1 MGYGERLSETVNEIT
16 TGENGARNV
25 EDEPRREITAAQL
38 RGMNRGILNSG
49 VIENAPDYK
58 KVRGSASVKSL
69 IRHIDNYEAA
79 MKRMRIPHEAS
90 TDQEFMNEMAQV
102 NGEVFAY
109 MQEMQ
114 SYLIRKAQGYAKK
127 GKKYAGVMGVCA
139 AAATN
144 IRTQMDWVNKIQ
156 ENCFYALRK
165 GLGVPYGAK
174 YEDLMKTVNFY
185 QETEDTERNF
195 LGQGGISTVYTVADA
210 ERGETR
216 VLKEGHMNMKMS
228 GGTGDSVYE
237 RIRMKKPSNGT
248 THTMNTAYR
257 DVAVSMIDKLFNL
270 NAVVDTSMARTKSGN
285 QASLMDKARG
295 KEVNSTYAYMDEKGK
310 SRAELLQQITLNR
323 VYLQNGLDYQFKNKK
338 EADDEMKNRKDTES
352 RQFVN
357 INSSQFLESTYN
369 LAALDIIV
377 GHVDR
382 HAGNIMMTEAGV
394 KGIDNDSAFSLRKAG
409 HILGGETKNMTAQ
422 QFKSITKQDNAE
434 GESVEVIN
442 AQGQAELFFDKAFPV
457 VTEGFRNK
465 ILDVSLSAVEGTLK
479 GLIMDDEIQACV
491 NRVETLQKYL
501 KSLPD
506 DKIVGSFEE
515 IDREN
520 YANERQVTTGNM
532 FNTNIMSQV
541 RSVGK
546 EIYFE
551 LDKEDIKQA
560 SIIPSGYNELTIMRD
575 FVKRILGISSN
586 NEAMS
591 IVFHLMKIM
600 AKEAENGGFNVL
612 HALKS
617 GQLSAMC
624 KMAEN
629 EVIWEKE
636 KQAKEK

>member
-25 EDEPRREITAAQL
+25 EDEPRREITVAQL

-49 VIENAPDYK
+49 VVENAPDYK

-79 MKRMRIPHEAS
+79 MKRMRIPQQTS
-90 TDQEFMNEMAQV
+90 TEQEFMNEMAQV

-195 LGQGGISTVYTVADA
+195 LGQGGINTVYTVADA

-248 THTMNTAYR
+248 THTMNTAHR

-295 KEVNSTYAYMDEKGK
+295 KEVNNTYSYMDEKGK
-310 SRAELLQQITLNR
+310 SRAELLQQIILNR

-617 GQLSAMC
+617 GQISAMC